1 MRRVRLPSWPWP
13 PVWRAFAGL
22 FVARAQGVIEEA
34 LDTEGKS
41 VDGQQRLSF
50 AAFPRSVHCFFAS
63 VFNGVGIMI
72 VGAIVGRVVNAS
84 RGLGSEFFFL
94 VFCHPLLPPHVRSP
108 QFFSLPRPAYNAHNL
123 T

>member
-1 MRRVRLPSWPWP
+1 VRRVRLLSWPWP

-22 FVARAQGVIEEA
+22 FVARAQGVIEKA

-63 VFNGVGIMI
+63 VFNGVGTTI
-72 VGAIVGRVVNAS
+72 VGAIVGHVENAI
-84 RGLGSEFFFL
+84 RGLVREFFVL
-94 VFCHPLLPPHVRSP
+94 VFCHPCCRRTFDRLDSFPYPAPPTMRTS
-108 QFFSLPRPAYNAHNL
+108 
-123 T
+123 